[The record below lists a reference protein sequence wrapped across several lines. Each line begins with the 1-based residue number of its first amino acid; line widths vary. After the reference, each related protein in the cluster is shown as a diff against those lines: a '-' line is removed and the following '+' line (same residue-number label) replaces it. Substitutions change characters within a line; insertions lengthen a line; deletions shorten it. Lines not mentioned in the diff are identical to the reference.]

1 MRRREWN
8 GSAGRTCTEWNDRQR
23 ALFHI
28 PIRCVR
34 CVILCAG
41 NHRAHA
47 VLLPRGALQQ
57 LLACRHR
64 RRPLPLDLAERARNS
79 ARCRIHLSIHMSRCV
94 RLQMLP
100 AMLSKKARKSL
111 HQQRS
116 LPPVTQTR
124 AGAWPRECRQR
135 QPFCTLCSCRRARCT
150 PLRRRAARERLQ
162 AYFIDES
169 ITVDGRSADK
179 KKRSENGRRLSAS
192 CFSMRRPPSPYRD
205 RAGGIRQRSHIATA
219 HESDL
224 HHINPAQRV
233 FITGGFVELVRYILP
248 TFGKSFVPSGGR
260 AGIDRRTPY
269 FVRSVETRRMASSNR
284 SSVVHVASAARPP
297 IPIYGSTGPSL
308 SFQEAGLEY
317 CVPEASVVAGA
328 SFASF
333 LPADSAVV
341 QLYIIAVISSICN
354 VGVLIFHWTTPPHPK
369 FLLLTSRNVL
379 QPRWLRA
386 VRTTQRSASQMERPY
401 SR

>member
-1 MRRREWN
+1 MMRRREWN
-8 GSAGRTCTEWNDRQR
+8 GSAGRTCTEWNGRRR

-28 PIRCVR
+28 PMRCVR

-111 HQQRS
+111 HQRRS

-150 PLRRRAARERLQ
+150 PLRRRAARARLQ
-162 AYFIDES
+162 AYFIDEKQS
-169 ITVDGRSADK
+169 ITS
-179 KKRSENGRRLSAS
+179 
-192 CFSMRRPPSPYRD
+192 
-205 RAGGIRQRSHIATA
+205 
-219 HESDL
+219 
-224 HHINPAQRV
+224 
-233 FITGGFVELVRYILP
+233 
-248 TFGKSFVPSGGR
+248 
-260 AGIDRRTPY
+260 
-269 FVRSVETRRMASSNR
+269 
-284 SSVVHVASAARPP
+284 
-297 IPIYGSTGPSL
+297 
-308 SFQEAGLEY
+308 
-317 CVPEASVVAGA
+317 
-328 SFASF
+328 
-333 LPADSAVV
+333 
-341 QLYIIAVISSICN
+341 
-354 VGVLIFHWTTPPHPK
+354 
-369 FLLLTSRNVL
+369 
-379 QPRWLRA
+379 
-386 VRTTQRSASQMERPY
+386 
-401 SR
+401 